1 MNNTAQIIA
10 ITKKVLYPKRVDIQY
25 ATPQGSILP
34 TIGAV
39 AVMML
44 TSRKNVFVITRKLL
58 LCQDHKKISRR
69 DNETFIRNKAA
80 FAYYFE

>member
-1 MNNTAQIIA
+1 MNNTAQIVA
-10 ITKKVLYPKRVDIQY
+10 ISKKVLYPKRVDIQY

-34 TIGAV
+34 PIGAV

-44 TSRKNVFVITRKLL
+44 TSRNNVFVITRKRL

-69 DNETFIRNKAA
+69 DNETIRNKAA